1 MVFRSI
7 GIMREWL
14 SKVEVQLDLVLRH
27 SGVVA
32 EVLIRREMARL
43 HFASMAILLLRTLR
57 FLRFLLFA
65 RFVLVHIDRQ
75 VALRLLI
82 ALLRLRIQQLLQA
95 MAEIA
100 EKQAKVPI
108 IDYCLHDSQKETD
121 HKQHQPYH
129 FNHVTRSP
137 ANH

>member
-65 RFVLVHIDRQ
+65 RFVLLHIDRK

-100 EKQAKVPI
+100 KKQAKVPI
-108 IDYCLHDSQKETD
+108 ID
-121 HKQHQPYH
+121 
-129 FNHVTRSP
+129 
-137 ANH
+137 